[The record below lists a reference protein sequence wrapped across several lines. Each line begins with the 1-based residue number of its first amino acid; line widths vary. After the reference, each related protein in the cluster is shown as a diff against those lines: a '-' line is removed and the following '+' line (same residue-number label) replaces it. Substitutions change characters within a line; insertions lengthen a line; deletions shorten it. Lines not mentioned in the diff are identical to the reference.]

1 MTEHIPPEG
10 AVAPSRLILTRAPS
24 IVFLYGLAGSGK
36 NFVGDLLAELAG
48 WHVYHAD
55 EDLTDELKQARNER
69 RSFTDEMRDRYFEIV
84 TEKTIALSSLHKNL
98 VVTQGAYKVRHREYV
113 SSWVPGIE
121 FICVSAKDELRVLR
135 LKDRGD
141 ATTPEYEALIR
152 RNFESPKTGSRIIW
166 NNEDA
171 AYVVGQ
177 LRSMFE

>member
-1 MTEHIPPEG
+1 
-10 AVAPSRLILTRAPS
+10 LILSKAPP

-36 NFVGDLLAELAG
+36 NFVGDLFAELAG

-55 EDLTDELKQARNER
+55 EDLTDELKQARDER

-84 TEKTIALSSLHKNL
+84 ADRIIELSAHHKNL
-98 VVTQGAYKVRHREYV
+98 VVTQGAYKFRHREYV
-113 SSWVPGIE
+113 YSRVPGIE
-121 FICVSAKDELRVLR
+121 FICVSANDELRVLR
-135 LKDRGD
+135 LKGRGD

-152 RNFESPKTGSRIIW
+152 SNFESPKSGSKIIW

-177 LRSMFE
+177 LRSLFE